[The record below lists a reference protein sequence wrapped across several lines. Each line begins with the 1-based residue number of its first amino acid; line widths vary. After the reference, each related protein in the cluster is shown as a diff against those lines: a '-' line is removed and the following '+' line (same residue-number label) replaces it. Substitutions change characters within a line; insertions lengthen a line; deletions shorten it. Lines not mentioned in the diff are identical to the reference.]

1 MRSKA
6 ERSKSLKRI
15 ALILPLAI
23 ALIAPSNPGFASAK
37 KKSDLQILGNARAA
51 NARGEFLLQLKNAST
66 RTPNL
71 EYHIDPTIDPALLT
85 GIKVDTALS
94 ADFWASLR
102 PIDQKVV
109 VYIASTEN
117 FKFLV
122 DEITPNSTPEGL
134 FGDWLG
140 HKYLQAQMEPHGF
153 FGGGA
158 PAFDKNDN
166 PVFMVYAPNGQ
177 GLGNGFWTQTTS
189 HEFVHV
195 TQRYLMGGNMSPM
208 LGWVIEGQADYIGAN
223 FATRNSTEAFAS
235 YWIQLIYSLARPDAS
250 PKILGWNQKQFID
263 WFKSKE
269 TTLAPEKAGD
279 IPVENYVVGAIA
291 SQYLYGTYG
300 YKKVNTYYDKL
311 GKIMPDCGDGD
322 STTHVKCNPSRQKAF
337 KEAFGVSMAEF
348 YPKVAAHIVTEIAW
362 AKKNS
367 STYQSDLLKIA
378 PSPWSNAKPQPPYVA
393 PANLGPISKYGN
405 PTLEGRAGASGSSQF
420 VDPYPPNIA
429 APGRSCLT
437 PNDKA
442 ILYGATMTCVGTT
455 TAAKWTLDPGQVV
468 GPAPKP

>member
-6 ERSKSLKRI
+6 ERSRSLKRI

-51 NARGEFLLQLKNAST
+51 NARSEFLLQLKNAST

-71 EYHIDPTIDPALLT
+71 EYHIDPTINPALLT

-250 PKILGWNQKQFID
+250 PKILGWN
-263 WFKSKE
+263 
-269 TTLAPEKAGD
+269 
-279 IPVENYVVGAIA
+279 
-291 SQYLYGTYG
+291 
-300 YKKVNTYYDKL
+300 
-311 GKIMPDCGDGD
+311 
-322 STTHVKCNPSRQKAF
+322 
-337 KEAFGVSMAEF
+337 
-348 YPKVAAHIVTEIAW
+348 
-362 AKKNS
+362 
-367 STYQSDLLKIA
+367 
-378 PSPWSNAKPQPPYVA
+378 
-393 PANLGPISKYGN
+393 
-405 PTLEGRAGASGSSQF
+405 
-420 VDPYPPNIA
+420 
-429 APGRSCLT
+429 
-437 PNDKA
+437 
-442 ILYGATMTCVGTT
+442 
-455 TAAKWTLDPGQVV
+455 
-468 GPAPKP
+468 

>member
-1 MRSKA
+1 MRSKTS
-6 ERSKSLKRI
+6 RSASFRRI
-15 ALILPLAI
+15 ALIFTLALT
-23 ALIAPSNPGFASAK
+23 LIVPSNPGFAAAK
-37 KKSDLQILGNARAA
+37 KPTDLQILGNQTAV
-51 NARGEFLLQLKNAST
+51 NARNEFLLQLKNAPS

-71 EYHIDPTIDPALLT
+71 EYHIDPTINPALLT
-85 GIKVDTALS
+85 GIRVDTSLS
-94 ADFWASLR
+94 ANFWSALR

-122 DEITPNSTPEGL
+122 DEITPNSTLAGL

-140 HKYLQAQMEPHGF
+140 HKYLQAQNEPHGF

-177 GLGNGFWTQTTS
+177 SLGNGFWTQTTS

-223 FATRNSTEAFAS
+223 FATRNSSQAFAS
-235 YWIQLIYSLARPDAS
+235 YWIQLIFSMARADMS
-250 PKILGWNQKQFID
+250 PKTLGWNKQQFID

-269 TTLAPEKAGD
+269 ITASPDKAGD
-279 IPVENYVVGAIA
+279 IPVENYVVGAMA

-300 YKKVNTYYDKL
+300 YKKVNAYYDKL
-311 GKIMPDCGDGD
+311 GKIMPDCGNGD
-322 STTHVKCNPSRQKAF
+322 STTNVKCTPSRQKAF
-337 KEAFGVSMAEF
+337 KDAFGVTMAEF
-348 YPKVAAHIVTEIAW
+348 YPKVAAHIVAEIAW
-362 AKKNS
+362 AKKNPY
-367 STYQSDLLKIA
+367 TYQSDLLRIA
-378 PSPWSNAKPQPPYVA
+378 PAPWSNAKPELPYKA

-405 PTLEGRAGASGSSQF
+405 PTLEGNSGSPGSTQF

-429 APGRSCLT
+429 APGRSCLN

-442 ILYGATMTCVGTT
+442 ILYGATMTCIASGSEG
-455 TAAKWTLDPGQVV
+455 KWTLDPGQVV
-468 GPAPKP
+468 GPAPTP